1 MAKYIRRYIKEKIY
15 QRIKASVARLRRQGV
30 SDEEIRAQIVILIKE
45 AYAEVVVAQT
55 LAGMANDTRQIPP
68 ASLRLGI
75 LDEMMIVEG
84 LWIVVIKNGIPYN
97 VDGKR
102 SSIPKGGHAYRNC
115 GNHVVKLCRETGK
128 GKCMK
133 VFRKESFVVNDDF
146 SVNTGDCIVSFENVT
161 SVRNV
166 LAQIQIL

>member
-1 MAKYIRRYIKEKIY
+1 MAKHI
-15 QRIKASVARLRRQGV
+15 RLRTKEYTARRVKELIDRLRWQGV
-30 SDEEIRAQIVILIKE
+30 SAEEIRAQIRSLFEE

-55 LAGMANDTRQIPP
+55 LAGMSNASQIPP
-68 ASLRLGI
+68 AHLLI
-75 LDEMMIVEG
+75 DPLKEIMFVEG
-84 LWIVVIKNGIPYN
+84 RRIVVMKDGIPYS

-102 SSIPKGGHAYRNC
+102 SSIPKGGHAYRKC
-115 GNHVVKLCRETGK
+115 GNYVVKLCRETGK

-161 SVRNV
+161 SVCDV
-166 LAQIQIL
+166 LAQIQTL